1 MKIIYTQG
9 EKTME
14 HAMQSRPYAQRE
26 LLPQLLYTDS
36 TAEYTL
42 PDYLP
47 EMRKVLS
54 VRTEVIPSGQYI
66 GQSRAEFAG
75 TCNHRI
81 LYCDA
86 KGHVWGACITSDF
99 ELAVPLSGADPTTL
113 KCYAYHTIESDSY
126 RVSGPR
132 RISVRA
138 VVASRVYLFTPCENL
153 PDSDFSGEGCV
164 RLQKNTEGRCVYPFS
179 SERVHFSET
188 VKTESTGEI
197 RVLCTEGGALLREVR
212 CEGEDVICAGELY
225 GKALLA
231 GEDGAPF
238 PVCTKISFEEKLQG
252 ILPCEGLALSMCA
265 YVTDMEA
272 SLSSDVDGGSLV
284 TFDMGV
290 VFDGIGEKNEPISA
304 VCDLF
309 SQTLPTEVSYTT
321 MQLKKGL
328 GSVMASFALDASES
342 CEVCDAKGAFSVADT
357 SVCARL
363 TGFSYEKDRITIEG
377 EAQVQMLLSVPAEE
391 GEEMVTWQST
401 SFKAPIKME
410 VSMPNPLPKEARIE
424 GEMTVAHAKGR
435 VDRDRLYC
443 DFEVS
448 VCVRAACEQSMQM
461 VQAYTA
467 DAVHPFVQSGC
478 EIIAAYLK
486 EGDTLWS
493 IAKRYHV
500 SPEQIVSTND
510 LPIGALAE
518 PDAAYILDG
527 YTRLL
532 IEK

>member
-1 MKIIYTQG
+1 
-9 EKTME
+9 ME

-26 LLPQLLYTDS
+26 LPAQLLYTDS

-47 EMRKVLS
+47 EMRRVLS
-54 VRTEVIPSGQYI
+54 VRSGVIPSGQYI

-81 LYCDA
+81 LYLDA
-86 KGHVWGACITSDF
+86 EGKVWCACVTSDF
-99 ELAVPLSGADPTTL
+99 ELAVPLTGADPATL
-113 KCYAYHTIESDSY
+113 KCRAYHTLESNSY
-126 RVSGPR
+126 RLSGPR

-138 VVASRVYLFTPCENL
+138 VVASRVQLFVPCENL
-153 PDSDFSGEGCV
+153 PDADFSGEGCV

-188 VKTESTGEI
+188 VKAESGGEL
-197 RVLCTEGGALLREVR
+197 RVLCAEGAALISEMR
-212 CEGEDVICAGELY
+212 CEGEDVSCVGELH

-238 PVCTKISFEEKLQG
+238 PVCVKIPFEEKWQG
-252 ILPCEGLALSMCA
+252 LLPCEGLSLSACA
-265 YVTDMEA
+265 FVTDIEA
-272 SLSSDVDGGSLV
+272 SLSSDADGTALV
-284 TFDMGV
+284 TFDIGV
-290 VFDGIGEKNEPISA
+290 VFDGLGEKNEPIAA

-309 SQTLPTEVSYTT
+309 SETLPTEVSYIELPLS
-321 MQLKKGL
+321 QGL
-328 GSVMASFALDASES
+328 GALTASFSLDASES
-342 CEVCDAKGAFSVADT
+342 SEVCDAKGAFSAADT
-357 SVCARL
+357 SVSARL
-363 TGFSYEKDRITIEG
+363 TGFSFEKDRITAEG
-377 EAQVQMLLSVPAEE
+377 EAQVQMLVSVPAEE
-391 GEEMVTWQST
+391 GEEMVVWQT
-401 SFKAPIKME
+401 ASFKSPIKME
-410 VSMPNPLPKEARIE
+410 ISMPNPLPSDAKIE
-424 GEMTVAHAKGR
+424 GELSVVHAKGR

-443 DFEVS
+443 DFEVAL
-448 VCVRAACEQSMQM
+448 CVRATCEKSIRL
-461 VQAYTA
+461 VNSYTA
-467 DAVHPFVQSGC
+467 DAAHPFEERNC

-493 IAKRYHV
+493 IAKRYHA
-500 SPEQIVSTND
+500 SPEHIVSTND

-518 PDAAYILDG
+518 PDAAYMLDG

>member
-1 MKIIYTQG
+1 
-9 EKTME
+9 ME

-26 LLPQLLYTDS
+26 LPPQLLYTDS

-75 TCNHRI
+75 TCNHRV
-81 LYCDA
+81 LYLDA
-86 KGHVWGACITSDF
+86 EGKVWCACVTSDF
-99 ELAVPLSGADPTTL
+99 ELAVSLAGADPATL
-113 KCYAYHTIESDSY
+113 KCRAYHTVESNSY
-126 RVSGPR
+126 RLSGPR

-138 VVASRVYLFTPCENL
+138 VVASRVQLFVPSENL
-153 PDSDFSGEGCV
+153 PDSDFAGEGCV

-179 SERVHFSET
+179 SERVHFSAT
-188 VKTESTGEI
+188 VKTENAGEL
-197 RVLCTEGGALLREVR
+197 RVLCAEGAAIISELR
-212 CEGEDVICAGELY
+212 CEGEDVFCTGELY

-238 PVCTKISFEEKLQG
+238 PVCAKIPFEEKWQG
-252 ILPCEGLALSMCA
+252 LLPCEGLSLSACA
-265 YVTDMEA
+265 FVTDIEA
-272 SLSSDVDGGSLV
+272 SLSPDADGGALV
-284 TFDMGV
+284 TFDIGV
-290 VFDGIGEKNEPISA
+290 VFDGVGEKNEPIGA

-309 SQTLPTEVSYTT
+309 SETLPTEVSYVE
-321 MQLKKGL
+321 LSLRRGL
-328 GSVMASFALDASES
+328 GAMMANFSLDAGES
-342 CEVCDAKGAFSVADT
+342 AEACDVKGAFSAADA
-357 SVCARL
+357 SVSARL
-363 TGFSYEKDRITIEG
+363 TGFSFAQDRITAEG
-377 EAQVQMLLSVPAEE
+377 EAQVQMLVSVPCEE
-391 GEEMVTWQST
+391 GEDMVTWQIA

-410 VSMPNPLPKEARIE
+410 LSMPNPLPSDAKIE
-424 GEMTVAHAKGR
+424 GELAVIHAKGR

-448 VCVRAACEQSMQM
+448 LCVRATCEESMQM
-461 VQAYTA
+461 VNAYTA
-467 DAVHPFVQSGC
+467 DAAHPFEERSC

-493 IAKRYHV
+493 IAKRYHA